1 VPVVPPAS
9 SPEAPG
15 GDDAPAAPLPLPLR
29 NRLAELILEAFEPGK
44 ARAALSA
51 LAQACAA
58 DGSAVDPRG
67 AGRLLALGWFESAG
81 PGRVRLRALHR
92 SHGRTLADRA
102 RRGASVTGQW
112 RDRDADE
119 LTVLLD
125 RAAAL
130 AGQRLFFEVHE
141 LLEPAWFRA
150 AEPVRTALQ
159 GLIQIAVAFHHLE
172 HRNQAG
178 ARSLL
183 VEGVGKVADVGA
195 ALPLDAA
202 SWLGELRAL
211 LATLASGGKP
221 AGIPGWPRPGSPAPG
236 RIP

>member
-9 SPEAPG
+9 KSEPPVGGNAAP
-15 GDDAPAAPLPLPLR
+15 APLPLPLR
-29 NRLAELILEAFEPGK
+29 NRLAELILEAFDAGE
-44 ARAALSA
+44 ARPTLSA
-51 LAQACAA
+51 IAVASVTEGSVVDARDA
-58 DGSAVDPRG
+58 D
-67 AGRLLALGWFESAG
+67 RLLSLGWFEPAG
-81 PGRVRLRALHR
+81 AGRVRLRAAHR
-92 SHGRTLADRA
+92 SHARALADRA
-102 RRGASVTGQW
+102 GRAVLAVGQW
-112 RDRDADE
+112 RDPKGDA

-172 HRNQAG
+172 NRNEAG

-183 VEGVGKVADVGA
+183 AEGVAKLAQAGA
-195 ALPLDAA
+195 ALPLDTAG
-202 SWLGELRAL
+202 WLGGLRAL
-211 LATLASGGKP
+211 LAALASGGQP
-221 AGIPGWPRPGSPAPG
+221 AEIPEWPGSPAPE
-236 RIP
+236 RAR

>member
-1 VPVVPPAS
+1 VHVVPPPS
-9 SPEAPG
+9 RPEATG

-29 NRLAELILEAFEPGK
+29 NRLAELILEAFEPGE
-44 ARAALSA
+44 ARATLSA
-51 LAQACAA
+51 LAGACAA
-58 DGSAVDPRG
+58 DGSAVDVRD

-81 PGRVRLRALHR
+81 AGRVRLRAAHR

-102 RRGASVTGQW
+102 GRASSVTGQW

-130 AGQRLFFEVHE
+130 AGQHLFFEVHE

-172 HRNQAG
+172 NRNQEG

-183 VEGVGKVADVGA
+183 VEGVGKIAQVGA

-202 SWLGELRAL
+202 SWLGELRAF
-211 LATLASGGKP
+211 LAMLPSGRKP
-221 AGIPGWPRPGSPAPG
+221 AGIPRWPRPGLPAPG